1 MTHSL
6 TLLNCLTRINGLTQK
21 TRWRRSFTAVM
32 LVIVGLFTL
41 PAAFAAKL
49 TDIKVNNGPTES
61 RVTLSFDGQPV
72 YAFFSL
78 NSPERVVLDVR
89 QSGNLSGLPLEFSGQ
104 NLLKRI
110 RSSTPKDAQSTRLVL
125 ELTQKAKTRAV
136 TQQSGNNYTVV
147 MTMSATASAPV
158 RQTQPTLS
166 QNQNN
171 VSQNNA
177 SLNQTNTPSPNA
189 GRLTSQASNTNTA
202 SRVTS
207 VNTHSVAKNPFN
219 NKPTVVVSS
228 ESVTTNTSRPIK
240 TSSAANSSRVVVAI
254 DAGHG
259 GQDPGA
265 IGQNGLKEK
274 NVTIAIARRLE
285 ALLNSDPMF
294 KPVLTRNG
302 DYFISVM
309 GRSDVARKQGANVLV
324 SVHADAAPNRSATG
338 ASVWVLSNRRA
349 NSEMGNWLEQHEKQS
364 ELLGG
369 AGDVLANTASDPYL
383 SQAVL
388 DLQFGHSQRVGYD
401 VATKVLNELQ
411 RVGDIHKRRP
421 EHASLGV
428 LRSPDIPS
436 LLVETGFISNST
448 EERLLGSSAYQEK
461 IAQAIYKG
469 LRSYFLAHPLQAD
482 PKVENRPLIETAAVD
497 SSSQRSGV
505 SQPEPVVSNISS
517 NAQGGRVSAAKPVAA
532 GAVTKNRSQIHKV
545 QRGETL
551 SGIASQYGVSMAVL
565 RQNNTLKNDVVWVG
579 QRLKIPAS
587 GATVA
592 AAAPKAVA
600 KAKPSKSQPVKHQV
614 KRGDTLSAIAARYG
628 VSMSEIERA
637 NKIKSGN
644 VQLGQTLT
652 IPQS

>member
-147 MTMSATASAPV
+147 MTMSAAASAPV

-177 SLNQTNTPSPNA
+177 PLNQTNTPSPNA

-207 VNTHSVAKNPFN
+207 VNPNSVAKNPFN

-240 TSSAANSSRVVVAI
+240 TSSASNSSRVVVAI

>member
-1 MTHSL
+1 
-6 TLLNCLTRINGLTQK
+6 
-21 TRWRRSFTAVM
+21 M

-41 PAAFAAKL
+41 PSAFAAKL

-125 ELTQKAKTRAV
+125 ELTQKVKTRAV

-147 MTMSATASAPV
+147 MTMSAAASAPV

-171 VSQNNA
+171 VSQNNVP
-177 SLNQTNTPSPNA
+177 LNQTNTPSPNA

-207 VNTHSVAKNPFN
+207 VSTNSVAKNPFN

-505 SQPEPVVSNISS
+505 SQPEPVVSN
-517 NAQGGRVSAAKPVAA
+517 AQGGRVSAVKPV
-532 GAVTKNRSQIHKV
+532 VTGKSQIHKV

-565 RQNNTLKNDVVWVG
+565 RQHNTLKNDVVWVG
-579 QRLKIPAS
+579 QRLKVPAS

>member
-1 MTHSL
+1 
-6 TLLNCLTRINGLTQK
+6 
-21 TRWRRSFTAVM
+21 M

-147 MTMSATASAPV
+147 MTMSAAASAPV
-158 RQTQPTLS
+158 RQTQSVLS
-166 QNQNN
+166 QNNT
-171 VSQNNA
+171 

-207 VNTHSVAKNPFN
+207 VNTNSVAKNPFN

-240 TSSAANSSRVVVAI
+240 TSSASNSSRVVVAI

-652 IPQS
+652 IPQP

>member
-72 YAFFSL
+72 YAFFFL

-147 MTMSATASAPV
+147 MTMSAAASAPV
-158 RQTQPTLS
+158 RQTQSVLS
-166 QNQNN
+166 QNNT
-171 VSQNNA
+171 

-207 VNTHSVAKNPFN
+207 VNTNSVAKNPFN

-517 NAQGGRVSAAKPVAA
+517 NAQGGRVSATKPVAA

-587 GATVA
+587 GVTVA